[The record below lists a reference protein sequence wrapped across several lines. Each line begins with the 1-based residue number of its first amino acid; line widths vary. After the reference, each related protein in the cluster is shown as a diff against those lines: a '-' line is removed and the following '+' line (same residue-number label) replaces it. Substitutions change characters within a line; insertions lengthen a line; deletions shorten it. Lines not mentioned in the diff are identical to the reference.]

1 MIRALLKKQLL
12 ELGAAFVRSSK
23 TGKRRSRA
31 GAFGYALLFAVLMLL
46 VMLSFGSMALPLAV
60 TLVPQGLDWLYF
72 VLMELSAL
80 TVSVLASAF
89 TSYGH
94 LFRCRDNQQLLALPI
109 PPGAIFAVRCG
120 GVYLTGLI
128 YLLLAWVPSVVCYAL
143 AAPRPGGALLAALP
157 VALAL
162 AGVSM
167 VLAVLLGWAVALLN
181 RRAQHKSLV
190 TVVGTLLFLAVYYA
204 AFCWVSNAVEA
215 LAVDAVQAGATAGR
229 VAAPLH
235 LLGLAAVG
243 NVPALLLL
251 LALAAACMVFCGKVL
266 AKPYLRLLTLE
277 PGRAKAEYRAK
288 TQKKQPPRRALLR
301 RELLHLGACPM
312 WLLNCALSSL
322 LLPVLGVAVLW
333 KAAALR
339 HSRHELYHSAVGVAG
354 GGHPL
359 AAAKP
364 AGCPAAGSAGKGGA
378 AIAAHAA
385 GGVVLRRVRHGGAV
399 HSGRAGAAGAC
410 RAGSL
415 CVADGAAWACFG
427 AVPAKPPLGK

>member
-167 VLAVLLGWAVALLN
+167 VLVVLLGWAVALLN
-181 RRAQHKSLV
+181 RRARHKSLV
-190 TVVGTLLFLAVYYA
+190 TIVHAALSGGLLCGIPMGGQRGGGSCGGCRTGGRSSRSCCCTAASAGSGGSGQRPGT
-204 AFCWVSNAVEA
+204 
-215 LAVDAVQAGATAGR
+215 
-229 VAAPLH
+229 
-235 LLGLAAVG
+235 AAVSG
-243 NVPALLLL
+243 
-251 LALAAACMVFCGKVL
+251 
-266 AKPYLRLLTLE
+266 
-277 PGRAKAEYRAK
+277 
-288 TQKKQPPRRALLR
+288 
-301 RELLHLGACPM
+301 
-312 WLLNCALSSL
+312 
-322 LLPVLGVAVLW
+322 
-333 KAAALR
+333 
-339 HSRHELYHSAVGVAG
+339 
-354 GGHPL
+354 
-359 AAAKP
+359 
-364 AGCPAAGSAGKGGA
+364 AGCG
-378 AIAAHAA
+378 
-385 GGVVLRRVRHGGAV
+385 LYGAV
-399 HSGRAGAAGAC
+399 R
-410 RAGSL
+410 
-415 CVADGAAWACFG
+415 
-427 AVPAKPPLGK
+427 

>member
-31 GAFGYALLFAVLMLL
+31 GTFGYALLFAVLMLL

-143 AAPRPGGALLAALP
+143 AAPCPGGALLAALP

-162 AGVSM
+162 LLQDRPRLTCG
-167 VLAVLLGWAVALLN
+167 VLAVQVMVSVVYTWQYLHGWPI
-181 RRAQHKSLV
+181 
-190 TVVGTLLFLAVYYA
+190 Y
-204 AFCWVSNAVEA
+204 
-215 LAVDAVQAGATAGR
+215 
-229 VAAPLH
+229 
-235 LLGLAAVG
+235 
-243 NVPALLLL
+243 
-251 LALAAACMVFCGKVL
+251 
-266 AKPYLRLLTLE
+266 
-277 PGRAKAEYRAK
+277 
-288 TQKKQPPRRALLR
+288 
-301 RELLHLGACPM
+301 
-312 WLLNCALSSL
+312 
-322 LLPVLGVAVLW
+322 
-333 KAAALR
+333 
-339 HSRHELYHSAVGVAG
+339 
-354 GGHPL
+354 
-359 AAAKP
+359 
-364 AGCPAAGSAGKGGA
+364 
-378 AIAAHAA
+378 
-385 GGVVLRRVRHGGAV
+385 
-399 HSGRAGAAGAC
+399 
-410 RAGSL
+410 
-415 CVADGAAWACFG
+415 
-427 AVPAKPPLGK
+427 

>member
-143 AAPRPGGALLAALP
+143 AAPRPGEALLAALP

-167 VLAVLLGWAVALLN
+167 VLAVLLGEQRSGRPCAGCRTGRRN
-181 RRAQHKSLV
+181 RRSCCC
-190 TVVGTLLFLAVYYA
+190 TA
-204 AFCWVSNAVEA
+204 AF
-215 LAVDAVQAGATAGR
+215 AGSGCSGQRPGA
-229 VAAPLH
+229 
-235 LLGLAAVG
+235 AAV
-243 NVPALLLL
+243 
-251 LALAAACMVFCGKVL
+251 
-266 AKPYLRLLTLE
+266 
-277 PGRAKAEYRAK
+277 
-288 TQKKQPPRRALLR
+288 
-301 RELLHLGACPM
+301 
-312 WLLNCALSSL
+312 SS
-322 LLPVLGVAVLW
+322 
-333 KAAALR
+333 
-339 HSRHELYHSAVGVAG
+339 
-354 GGHPL
+354 
-359 AAAKP
+359 
-364 AGCPAAGSAGKGGA
+364 AGCG
-378 AIAAHAA
+378 
-385 GGVVLRRVRHGGAV
+385 LYGAV
-399 HSGRAGAAGAC
+399 R
-410 RAGSL
+410 
-415 CVADGAAWACFG
+415 
-427 AVPAKPPLGK
+427 

>member
-31 GAFGYALLFAVLMLL
+31 GVFGYALLFIVLMLL
-46 VMLSFGSMALPLAV
+46 VMLSFGAMALPMAL

-143 AAPRPGGALLAALP
+143 AAPHPGGALLAALP

-181 RRAQHKSLV
+181 RRARHKSLV
-190 TVVGTLLFLAVYYA
+190 TIQATASASNSRSAGALPTA
-204 AFCWVSNAVEA
+204 AKPSRCS
-215 LAVDAVQAGATAGR
+215 GATAR
-229 VAAPLH
+229 
-235 LLGLAAVG
+235 
-243 NVPALLLL
+243 
-251 LALAAACMVFCGKVL
+251 LAAAPACT
-266 AKPYLRLLTLE
+266 ASST
-277 PGRAKAEYRAK
+277 RAS
-288 TQKKQPPRRALLR
+288 TALPT
-301 RELLHLGACPM
+301 HWNTA
-312 WLLNCALSSL
+312 
-322 LLPVLGVAVLW
+322 
-333 KAAALR
+333 
-339 HSRHELYHSAVGVAG
+339 
-354 GGHPL
+354 
-359 AAAKP
+359 
-364 AGCPAAGSAGKGGA
+364 
-378 AIAAHAA
+378 
-385 GGVVLRRVRHGGAV
+385 
-399 HSGRAGAAGAC
+399 
-410 RAGSL
+410 
-415 CVADGAAWACFG
+415 
-427 AVPAKPPLGK
+427 

>member
-143 AAPRPGGALLAALP
+143 AAPCPGGALLAALP

-181 RRAQHKSLV
+181 RRARHKSLV

-204 AFCWVSNAVEA
+204 VFQWVGN
-215 LAVDAVQAGATAGR
+215 AVDA
-229 VAAPLH
+229 
-235 LLGLAAVG
+235 LALDLSFSVREFKDIIKEMQNGVYGEDYRAVPGSTNMTYIMISQNRRENLKEGYRQLTGGISG
-243 NVPALLLL
+243 NVSGGAGNGGMWIVPYFIDEREE
-251 LALAAACMVFCGKVL
+251 VF
-266 AKPYLRLLTLE
+266 
-277 PGRAKAEYRAK
+277 
-288 TQKKQPPRRALLR
+288 
-301 RELLHLGACPM
+301 
-312 WLLNCALSSL
+312 
-322 LLPVLGVAVLW
+322 
-333 KAAALR
+333 
-339 HSRHELYHSAVGVAG
+339 
-354 GGHPL
+354 
-359 AAAKP
+359 P
-364 AGCPAAGSAGKGGA
+364 AGMTDSMDFTAWE
-378 AIAAHAA
+378 
-385 GGVVLRRVRHGGAV
+385 VDRN
-399 HSGRAGAAGAC
+399 
-410 RAGSL
+410 
-415 CVADGAAWACFG
+415 DG
-427 AVPAKPPLGK
+427 

>member
-215 LAVDAVQAGATAGR
+215 LAVDAGQF
-229 VAAPLH
+229 
-235 LLGLAAVG
+235 
-243 NVPALLLL
+243 
-251 LALAAACMVFCGKVL
+251 VFTG
-266 AKPYLRLLTLE
+266 
-277 PGRAKAEYRAK
+277 
-288 TQKKQPPRRALLR
+288 
-301 RELLHLGACPM
+301 
-312 WLLNCALSSL
+312 S
-322 LLPVLGVAVLW
+322 AVLNSCLLECVV
-333 KAAALR
+333 KFR
-339 HSRHELYHSAVGVAG
+339 
-354 GGHPL
+354 
-359 AAAKP
+359 P
-364 AGCPAAGSAGKGGA
+364 ARRQLHNSGCFIPFGA
-378 AIAAHAA
+378 AIADLHLENRLTQASSLPFGGSPPDTWLDRPPAHPSQPYSQ
-385 GGVVLRRVRHGGAV
+385 L
-399 HSGRAGAAGAC
+399 
-410 RAGSL
+410 
-415 CVADGAAWACFG
+415 
-427 AVPAKPPLGK
+427 P

>member
-167 VLAVLLGWAVALLN
+167 VLAVLLGEQRSGGPCSGCRTGRRN
-181 RRAQHKSLV
+181 RRSCCC
-190 TVVGTLLFLAVYYA
+190 TA
-204 AFCWVSNAVEA
+204 AS
-215 LAVDAVQAGATAGR
+215 
-229 VAAPLH
+229 
-235 LLGLAAVG
+235 
-243 NVPALLLL
+243 
-251 LALAAACMVFCGKVL
+251 
-266 AKPYLRLLTLE
+266 
-277 PGRAKAEYRAK
+277 
-288 TQKKQPPRRALLR
+288 
-301 RELLHLGACPM
+301 
-312 WLLNCALSSL
+312 
-322 LLPVLGVAVLW
+322 
-333 KAAALR
+333 
-339 HSRHELYHSAVGVAG
+339 
-354 GGHPL
+354 
-359 AAAKP
+359 
-364 AGCPAAGSAGKGGA
+364 AGSGGSGQRPGAA
-378 AIAAHAA
+378 AIAGA
-385 GGVVLRRVRHGGAV
+385 GCGLYGVLRQGAGKAL
-399 HSGRAGAAGAC
+399 SAA
-410 RAGSL
+410 
-415 CVADGAAWACFG
+415 ADS
-427 AVPAKPPLGK
+427 